1 MHKYDPPELMN
12 SATALGEDSIVLE
25 TPSKAVTSLTSEEA
39 DSPLSVMS
47 ETSRR
52 DLDQEFAASAHP
64 MLRTGAIGWG
74 DDSSSDED
82 DDDLL

>member
-1 MHKYDPPELMN
+1 MN
-12 SATALGEDSIVLE
+12 SATALGEDSIVFE

-52 DLDQEFAASAHP
+52 DLDQEFAASAQP